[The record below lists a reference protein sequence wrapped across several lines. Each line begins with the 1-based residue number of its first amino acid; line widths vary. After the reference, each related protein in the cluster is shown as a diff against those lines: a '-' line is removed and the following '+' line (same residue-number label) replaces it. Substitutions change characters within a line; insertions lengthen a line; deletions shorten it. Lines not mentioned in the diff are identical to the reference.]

1 MYHLYEIVLDS
12 PQMWLKLQAS
22 ASSEEYA
29 TAFFEHR
36 FGGNDPDPLRPDLR
50 YISFS
55 FRMPRKLSECV
66 DHISNWESV
75 KGRLPDD
82 WDLLAFRLAEG
93 PYPWCETQAAD
104 CDCYGSKGTLDL
116 AYCSDLGLPD
126 ETAKRASKSPNTRH
140 AAVLQAARRRLTSRQ
155 ATERGTQKTA
165 SKVPGLPDE
174 TAKRASKSPNT
185 RHAAV
190 LQAARRRLTSR
201 QATERGTQKT
211 ASKVPAEPSAQDGCY
226 CQVHGRYHAYSE
238 KVRQAT
244 EAELA
249 AWRSSSPEVSMA
261 RAQALSPRLL
271 RNLQARECAISL
283 VEGRID
289 VPGIL
294 YKYIPR
300 ELLGKGPPTN
310 LRATQLSALNDDMEC
325 NVITTYAQE
334 IDILD
339 VIDLVQ
345 SRVKECLGLDIS
357 SEVLVERALR
367 HVDLRL
373 STFIQEYLNPRVGVV
388 SLSTNVLVPTMWSHY
403 ARNTGV
409 VVGYEAEALR
419 GLGFELRQ
427 VSYSDWPPEYAP
439 AVSDAIQMVLS
450 DREQTD
456 RNARSVESVG
466 WVSFLAKVPLTELG
480 AGWRS
485 LSRLLFVKGSSWE
498 SEQEV
503 RLLVDL
509 RKARDTGK
517 VDSSGLP
524 IKVVDIPPE
533 AIKEIYGGENT
544 RQADLRQAAVIV
556 RGDNRRR
563 LFVGHVAS
571 HAYRIQKTGG
581 AHY

>member
-22 ASSEEYA
+22 GSSEEYA
-29 TAFFEHR
+29 TAFFEYR

-55 FRMPRKLSECV
+55 FRVPRKLSECA
-66 DHISNWESV
+66 DHISNWEYIRD
-75 KGRLPDD
+75 RLPDD
-82 WDLLAFRLAEG
+82 WDLHAFRLAKG
-93 PYPWCETQAAD
+93 PYPWCETQADD
-104 CDCYGSKGTLDL
+104 CDCHGSKGTLDL

-140 AAVLQAARRRLTSRQ
+140 VAVLQAARRLLTSRQ
-155 ATERGTQKTA
+155 AAERATHKT
-165 SKVPGLPDE
+165 V
-174 TAKRASKSPNT
+174 
-185 RHAAV
+185 
-190 LQAARRRLTSR
+190 
-201 QATERGTQKT
+201 
-211 ASKVPAEPSAQDGCY
+211 SKVPAEPSGQDGCY
-226 CQVHGRYHAYSE
+226 CQIHGRYHAYSE

-249 AWRSSSPEVSMA
+249 AWRSSSREVSMA
-261 RAQALSPRLL
+261 HTQTLTRHLL

-300 ELLGKGPPTN
+300 ELLGKGPPSN
-310 LRATQLSALNDDMEC
+310 LRATQQSALNDDMEC
-325 NVITTYAQE
+325 NVITTYVQE
-334 IDILD
+334 IDVLD
-339 VIDLVQ
+339 VLDLVQ

-367 HVDLRL
+367 HGDLRL

-409 VVGYEAEALR
+409 VVGYDAEALR

-427 VSYSDWPPEYAP
+427 VSYSDWPPQYEP

-466 WVSFLAKVPLTELG
+466 WVSFLTKVPLTELG

-485 LSRLLFVKGSSWE
+485 LTRLLFVKGSSWE

-544 RQADLRQAAVIV
+544 RQADLRQAAAIA
-556 RGDNRRR
+556 RGDNKRR